1 MVTQYRREGEL
12 GVQVVN
18 GMRWRQDDG
27 SEGCEVEVEGQRQRS
42 AVNA

>member
-1 MVTQYRREGEL
+1 MVTQYRREGGL
-12 GVQVVN
+12 RVQVVN

-27 SEGCEVEVEGQRQRS
+27 SEGCEGEVEGQQRRS